1 MGTSMTIDQL
11 KKLKTYELADLLT
24 HVVLLLK
31 SMPNVECG
39 QLIEGA
45 PGDVRAEQTIGEQKS
60 AVALFTREELMK
72 KTVAELKILAK
83 SLNVFFTSSIR
94 KDELVHKILVRPSD
108 GKSEQRAI
116 RDL

>member
-11 KKLKTYELADLLT
+11 KKLKTYELADMLT
-24 HVVLLLK
+24 NIVLLLK
-31 SMPNVECG
+31 SMPNIECG
-39 QLIEGA
+39 QLIENV
-45 PGDVRAEQTIGEQKS
+45 PNNEQTEQVETGQR
-60 AVALFTREELMK
+60 AAQFTREELMK

-94 KDELVHKILVRPSD
+94 KDELVHKILVRSPD

>member
-1 MGTSMTIDQL
+1 MTIDQL
-11 KKLKTYELADLLT
+11 KKLKTYELADMLT
-24 HVVLLLK
+24 NVVVLLK

-39 QLIEGA
+39 QLIETV
-45 PGDVRAEQTIGEQKS
+45 PGDVQTEQAIVEQKS
-60 AVALFTREELMK
+60 VAPQFTREELMK
-72 KTVAELKILAK
+72 KTVVELKILAK
-83 SLNVFFTSSIR
+83 SLNVFFTSSVR